1 MILLNNWDNF
11 ILENHGYNKL
21 SSELSKVIINLINKN
36 FGKILLNKKI
46 TIYENI
52 GEINGVKFINDTI
65 NIKLSD
71 RNYGNINP
79 IKIITSANTI
89 ENLILNLELTLSE
102 TEYKLKKLFQNDVE
116 YTIEHESMH
125 IMELYLNKINSDSLS
140 KSWNY
145 GKKLLNINNKY
156 NFKIWNDIS
165 YFIYLSLPHEM
176 RARLHQLNS
185 EIRDLNSKNIDINN
199 YIKNTKIYKDVKFIS
214 ELDSIF
220 LISKLKIDKNYID
233 LIKDFSLIFLE
244 NNNSNYEKNFIDYI
258 EKIKNKNKKLLD
270 KISKIYYDFE
280 SSMYEEFEKEIDY
293 NKYIDEKQ

>member
-293 NKYIDEKQ
+293 NKYID